1 VDEETG
7 LLKGTLTGE
16 EELEH
21 CQKSQMVSM
30 LYIV

>member
-1 VDEETG
+1 VDEKTG

-21 CQKSQMVSM
+21 CKKSQMVRTN
-30 LYIV
+30 